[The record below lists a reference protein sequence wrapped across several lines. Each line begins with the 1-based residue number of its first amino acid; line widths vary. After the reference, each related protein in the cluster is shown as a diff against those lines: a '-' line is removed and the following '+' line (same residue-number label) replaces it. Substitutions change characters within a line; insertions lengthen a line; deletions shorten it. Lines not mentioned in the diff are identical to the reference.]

1 MTSAILYTRDAEQ
14 SKYRQVNT
22 NTAIRA
28 TLFLSSSMQLT
39 AALSLLS
46 AQLGQYL
53 LSTSIAVS
61 HSTSR
66 RCERIVPS
74 HCRSGCTCVAPP
86 SFSSCSSS
94 EDRGGDRASRRGRG
108 QSHPAGAATHPQ
120 ASVSVPQRK
129 NKNNQKPQI
138 PGQDLDPLINI
149 KILIKKHEKKSLKL
163 YKYIY

>member
-22 NTAIRA
+22 NTAIGA

-39 AALSLLS
+39 ATLSLLS
-46 AQLGQYL
+46 AQLGQCL
-53 LSTSIAVS
+53 LSRSIAVS

-74 HCRSGCTCVAPP
+74 HCRLGCTCVAPP

-94 EDRGGDRASRRGRG
+94 EGRGGDRASRRGRG
-108 QSHPAGAATHPQ
+108 QSHPAGAATHPHTPTHTGI
-120 ASVSVPQRK
+120 SVSPTERK
-129 NKNNQKPQI
+129 KQSEAPNTRTGLRPTDQYKNI
-138 PGQDLDPLINI
+138 I
-149 KILIKKHEKKSLKL
+149 
-163 YKYIY
+163 

>member
-46 AQLGQYL
+46 AQLGPYL

-86 SFSSCSSS
+86 SFFSCSSS
-94 EDRGGDRASRRGRG
+94 EGRGGDRASRRGRG
-108 QSHPAGAATHPQ
+108 QSHPAGAATHPHTPTHTGI
-120 ASVSVPQRK
+120 SVSPT
-129 NKNNQKPQI
+129 
-138 PGQDLDPLINI
+138 
-149 KILIKKHEKKSLKL
+149 EKKQKQSEAPNTRTGLRPTDQ
-163 YKYIY
+163 YKNIN